1 MKLPT
6 IAKSRKMVLWGCVC
20 ILYGAALGLSSDKS
34 QLSQLFFPGL
44 IWSIVLGRAAERL
57 GYSLIFWIAA
67 GIGGGVLAAVPLWE
81 HGSLWRNRWTRA
93 LGMIAFVLFLGFAAQ
108 QQLEYVLDPT
118 KERDPNAL
126 MGMGVVVA
134 VLSVLWLAGIVVE
147 ALTRRL
153 KGRLAFPRW
162 HSWKDYRVTYSAR
175 VGLGIAAILVI
186 GILWWW
192 WLRPPPES
200 LTQRLWRECLDTMAY
215 THPEWSKSHLDTMA
229 KGCMDQRLL
238 RQ

>member
-6 IAKSRKMVLWGCVC
+6 IAKNPKMVVWGCIC
-20 ILYGAALGLSSDKS
+20 ILYGVALGLSSDKS
-34 QLSQLFFPGL
+34 GLPLLFWPAL
-44 IWSIVLGRAAERL
+44 IWSIVLGRAAKRL
-57 GYSLIFWIAA
+57 GYSRVFWIAS
-67 GIGGGVLAAVPLWE
+67 GMGGGVLAAVPLWE
-81 HGSLWRNRWTRA
+81 HGRLWRNRWTRA

-162 HSWKDYRVTYSAR
+162 HSWKDYRVTNSAK

-186 GILWWW
+186 GILSW

-200 LTQRLWRECLDTMAY
+200 LTQRLWRECRDTMAY
-215 THPEWSKSHLDTMA
+215 THPEWNEPYLDTMA
-229 KGCMDQRLL
+229 KHCMDQRLL
-238 RQ
+238 KQ